1 MDFDFP
7 INLSLREALI
17 ALVALLA
24 LYVIVAFWRIHR
36 LKRRKAAELSPSLMA
51 SQTAVAAYAAVQEPA
66 LTAEPESV
74 DPDQVR
80 REPEPLA
87 APSDAA
93 FPWNEPPGET
103 PLHRL
108 IGALENEVA
117 QLRKEVGGLR
127 AEVLVLREEQ
137 RRLVDVAEAAVA
149 DIVPEEEVVEVTSNV
164 SPIYN
169 DAMQYALLG
178 HDAATISQNYGISR
192 AEAEL
197 VVALVR
203 NRES

>member
-7 INLSLREALI
+7 TNLSLRDALI
-17 ALVALLA
+17 VLVALLA
-24 LYVIVAFWRIHR
+24 LYVIVAFWRINR
-36 LKRRKAAELSPSLMA
+36 LKRRKAAELSPSPTA
-51 SQTAVAAYAAVQEPA
+51 SHTAVAAYTAVQEPA
-66 LTAEPESV
+66 LNAAPAAVEP
-74 DPDQVR
+74 DPAR

-108 IGALENEVA
+108 IASLENEVA

-149 DIVPEEEVVEVTSNV
+149 DIVPEEVVEVTSNV

-169 DAMQYALLG
+169 DAMQFALQG
-178 HDAATISQNYGISR
+178 HDAATISQSYGISR

-203 NRES
+203 NRET

>member
-36 LKRRKAAELSPSLMA
+36 LKRRKATEAHPSPA
-51 SQTAVAAYAAVQEPA
+51 TSQSAVAAYAAVQEPA
-66 LTAEPESV
+66 LTAEPEAV
-74 DPDQVR
+74 EPDR

-87 APSDAA
+87 APSEAA
-93 FPWNEPPGET
+93 FPWNEPPGAT
-103 PLHRL
+103 ALHRQVSS
-108 IGALENEVA
+108 LENEVA

-127 AEVLVLREEQ
+127 AEVLLLREEQ
-137 RRLVDVAEAAVA
+137 RRLMEVAEVAAA
-149 DIVPEEEVVEVTSNV
+149 DVLPEEEIVEVTSNV

-169 DAMQYALLG
+169 DAMQYALQG

>member
-36 LKRRKAAELSPSLMA
+36 LKLRKAAEVKPSPVA
-51 SQTAVAAYAAVQEPA
+51 SQSAVAAYAAVQEPA
-66 LTAEPESV
+66 LNAEPEAV
-74 DPDQVR
+74 EPDR

-87 APSDAA
+87 APSEAA
-93 FPWNEPPGET
+93 FPWNEPPGAT
-103 PLHRL
+103 ALHRQVSS
-108 IGALENEVA
+108 LENEVA

-127 AEVLVLREEQ
+127 AEVLLLREEQ
-137 RRLVDVAEAAVA
+137 RRLMEVAEVAAA
-149 DIVPEEEVVEVTSNV
+149 DVLPEEEIVEVTSNV

-169 DAMQYALLG
+169 DAMQYALQG

>member
-1 MDFDFP
+1 MNFDFP

-17 ALVALLA
+17 ALVTLLA

-36 LKRRKAAELSPSLMA
+36 LKRRKAAEALPSPMT
-51 SQTAVAAYAAVQEPA
+51 SQAAVASYAAVQAP
-66 LTAEPESV
+66 EPETGA
-74 DPDQVR
+74 PDQAR

-108 IGALENEVA
+108 VASLENEVA

-137 RRLVDVAEAAVA
+137 RRWVNAAEAAVA
-149 DIVPEEEVVEVTSNV
+149 DIVPEEEFVEVMSNV

-169 DAMQYALLG
+169 DAMQFAQEG
-178 HDAATISQNYGISR
+178 HDAATISQSYGISR

>member
-36 LKRRKAAELSPSLMA
+36 LKRRKAAEAHPSPAA
-51 SQTAVAAYAAVQEPA
+51 SQSAVAAYAAVQEPA
-66 LTAEPESV
+66 LTAEPEAV
-74 DPDQVR
+74 EPDR

-87 APSDAA
+87 APSEAA
-93 FPWNEPPGET
+93 FPWNEPPGAT
-103 PLHRL
+103 ALHRQVSS
-108 IGALENEVA
+108 LENEVA

-127 AEVLVLREEQ
+127 AEVLLLREEQ
-137 RRLVDVAEAAVA
+137 RRLMEVAEVAAA
-149 DIVPEEEVVEVTSNV
+149 DVLPEEEIVEVTSNV

-169 DAMQYALLG
+169 DAMQYALQG

>member
-7 INLSLREALI
+7 INLSLRDALV

-36 LKRRKAAELSPSLMA
+36 LKQRKAAALSPLPTA
-51 SQTAVAAYAAVQEPA
+51 SQAAVAAYVAVQEPA
-66 LTAEPESV
+66 LTAQPDVVEP
-74 DPDQVR
+74 DPAR

-108 IGALENEVA
+108 IASLENEVA

-127 AEVLVLREEQ
+127 AEVLLLREEQ
-137 RRLVDVAEAAVA
+137 RRLMEVAEVAAA
-149 DIVPEEEVVEVTSNV
+149 DVLPEEEIVEVTSNV

-169 DAMQYALLG
+169 DAMQYALQG

>member
-7 INLSLREALI
+7 INLSLRDALVV
-17 ALVALLA
+17 LVALLA

-36 LKRRKAAELSPSLMA
+36 LKQRKAAALSPLPTA
-51 SQTAVAAYAAVQEPA
+51 SQAAVAAYVAVQEPA
-66 LTAEPESV
+66 LTAQPDVVEP
-74 DPDQVR
+74 DPAR

-93 FPWNEPPGET
+93 FQWNEPPGET

-108 IGALENEVA
+108 IASLENEVA

-149 DIVPEEEVVEVTSNV
+149 DIAPEEVVEVTSNV

-169 DAMQYALLG
+169 DAMQFALQG

-203 NRES
+203 NRET

>member
-24 LYVIVAFWRIHR
+24 LYVIVAFWRIRR
-36 LKRRKAAELSPSLMA
+36 LKRRKAAEAQPSPAA
-51 SQTAVAAYAAVQEPA
+51 SKSAVAAYAAVQEPA
-66 LTAEPESV
+66 LNAEPEAV
-74 DPDQVR
+74 EPDQAR

-93 FPWNEPPGET
+93 FPWNEPPGAT
-103 PLHRL
+103 PLHRQ
-108 IGALENEVA
+108 ISSLENEVA

-127 AEVLVLREEQ
+127 AEVLLLREEQ
-137 RRLVDVAEAAVA
+137 RRLMEVAEVA
-149 DIVPEEEVVEVTSNV
+149 GADALPEEEIVEVTSNV
-164 SPIYN
+164 SPIYS
-169 DAMQYALLG
+169 DAMQFALQG

-203 NRES
+203 NRET

>member
-7 INLSLREALI
+7 TNLSLRDALI
-17 ALVALLA
+17 VLVALLA
-24 LYVIVAFWRIHR
+24 LYVIVAFWRINR
-36 LKRRKAAELSPSLMA
+36 LKRRKAAELSPSPTA

-66 LTAEPESV
+66 LNAAPAAVEP
-74 DPDQVR
+74 DPAR

-108 IGALENEVA
+108 IASLENEVA

-149 DIVPEEEVVEVTSNV
+149 DIVPEEVVEVTSNV

-169 DAMQYALLG
+169 DAMQFALQG
-178 HDAATISQNYGISR
+178 HDAATISQSYGISR

-203 NRES
+203 NRET

>member
-36 LKRRKAAELSPSLMA
+36 LKRRKATEAHPSPAA
-51 SQTAVAAYAAVQEPA
+51 SQSAVAAYAAVQEPA
-66 LTAEPESV
+66 LTAEPEAV
-74 DPDQVR
+74 EPDR

-87 APSDAA
+87 APSEAA
-93 FPWNEPPGET
+93 FPWNEPPGAT
-103 PLHRL
+103 ALHRQVSS
-108 IGALENEVA
+108 LENEVA

-149 DIVPEEEVVEVTSNV
+149 DIVPEEVVEVTSNV

-169 DAMQYALLG
+169 DAMQFALQG
-178 HDAATISQNYGISR
+178 HDAATISQSYGISR

-203 NRES
+203 NRET

>member
-7 INLSLREALI
+7 INLSLRDALI
-17 ALVALLA
+17 VLVALLA

-36 LKRRKAAELSPSLMA
+36 LKRRKAAEAQPSPAA
-51 SQTAVAAYAAVQEPA
+51 SQSAVAAYAAVQEPA
-66 LTAEPESV
+66 LTAEPEAV
-74 DPDQVR
+74 EPDR

-87 APSDAA
+87 APSEAA
-93 FPWNEPPGET
+93 FPWNEPPGAT
-103 PLHRL
+103 ALHRQVSS
-108 IGALENEVA
+108 LENEVA

-127 AEVLVLREEQ
+127 AEVLLLREEQ
-137 RRLVDVAEAAVA
+137 RRLMEVAEVAAA
-149 DIVPEEEVVEVTSNV
+149 DVLPEEEIVEVTSNV

-169 DAMQYALLG
+169 DAMQYALQG

>member
-7 INLSLREALI
+7 TNLSLRDALI
-17 ALVALLA
+17 VLVALLA
-24 LYVIVAFWRIHR
+24 LYVIVAFWRINR
-36 LKRRKAAELSPSLMA
+36 LKRRKAAELSPSPMS

-66 LTAEPESV
+66 LNAAPAAVEP
-74 DPDQVR
+74 DPAR

-108 IGALENEVA
+108 IASLENEVA

-149 DIVPEEEVVEVTSNV
+149 DIVPEEVVEVTSNV

-169 DAMQYALLG
+169 DAMQFALQG
-178 HDAATISQNYGISR
+178 HDAATISQSYGISR

-203 NRES
+203 NRET

>member
-7 INLSLREALI
+7 TNLSLRDALI
-17 ALVALLA
+17 VLVALLA
-24 LYVIVAFWRIHR
+24 LYVIVAFWRINR
-36 LKRRKAAELSPSLMA
+36 LKRRKAAELSPSPMS

-66 LTAEPESV
+66 LNAAPAAVEP
-74 DPDQVR
+74 DPAR

-108 IGALENEVA
+108 IASLENEVA

-149 DIVPEEEVVEVTSNV
+149 DIVPEEVVEVTSNV

-169 DAMQYALLG
+169 DAMQFALQG
-178 HDAATISQNYGISR
+178 HDAATISQSYGISR

-203 NRES
+203 NREA